1 LCRIA
6 AILMKAF
13 CSDQFVLPLPV
24 DHRFPM
30 RKYARLR
37 ERVSAECREI
47 EIEEAPAAGDDE
59 LVLVHD
65 PAYVARVSDGL
76 LTATEQRSIGFPWSR
91 ALAER
96 ARRSVGATIAACR
109 AAAESGVAA
118 NLAGGTHHAKH
129 DAGAGYC
136 VYNDVA
142 VAARVMQS
150 ESRSRRLRI
159 AIIDLD
165 VHQGDG
171 TAQIFAGDDTVFTL
185 SIHAQSNYPA
195 RKAAGDL
202 DIALP
207 DRTGDAAYLAALDRA
222 LAQLAAFDPQ
232 RILYVSGADP
242 HGADRLGRLNLTLEG
257 LAERDRRVFDFAVE
271 TGAPLAVTM
280 AGGYGHDLEGTVAIH
295 LQTLQLACSASKR
308 CRTMRAEHA

>member
-1 LCRIA
+1 
-6 AILMKAF
+6 MKAY
-13 CSDQFVLPLPV
+13 CSDHFVLPLPV
-24 DHRFPM
+24 GHRFPM

-37 ERVSAECREI
+37 ERVGAECREI

-59 LVLVHD
+59 LLLVHD
-65 PAYVARVSDGL
+65 PAYVARVSDGN
-76 LTATEQRSIGFPWSR
+76 LTAAEQRSIGFPWSP

-109 AAAESGVAA
+109 AAAKSGVAA

-150 ESRSRRLRI
+150 ESRSRGKLRV

-171 TAQIFAGDDTVFTL
+171 TARIFAGDDTVFTL

-202 DIALP
+202 DIGLP
-207 DRTGDAAYLAALDRA
+207 DGTGDAAYLAVLDGA
-222 LAQLAAFDPQ
+222 LAELADFDPQ
-232 RILYVSGADP
+232 GILYVSGADP
-242 HGADRLGRLNLTLEG
+242 HGADRLGRLNLTLDG

-280 AGGYGHDLEGTVAIH
+280 AGGYGHDLEVTVAIH

-308 CRTMRAEHA
+308 FRTMHAEHA